1 MDIEGDDIARLRFLE
16 SASTALLIDL
26 PTTSRHLSREA
37 LLHGSLSKPT
47 LRCMACGSI
56 LIPGLTCAMRTKRLK
71 TANAETAQR
80 YMGRQCFACSRITRS
95 RFHAPSRLTAPP
107 VLARLP
113 SRPPTTTPTTAKQ
126 DEKQAT
132 NSSSTERR
140 KMIAGLK
147 AAVRTSR
154 ALPPAKSKSTTFDLE
169 DLMKPGG

>member
-1 MDIEGDDIARLRFLE
+1 MNIEGDDIARLRFLE

-71 TANAETAQR
+71 TAKADTAQR
-80 YMGRQCFACSRITRS
+80 YMGRQCFACSRITRT

-107 VLARLP
+107 AFPRLLA
-113 SRPPTTTPTTAKQ
+113 RPPTITATAAKQ

-132 NSSSTERR
+132 NGSTERR

-147 AAVRTSR
+147 AAVRTRR